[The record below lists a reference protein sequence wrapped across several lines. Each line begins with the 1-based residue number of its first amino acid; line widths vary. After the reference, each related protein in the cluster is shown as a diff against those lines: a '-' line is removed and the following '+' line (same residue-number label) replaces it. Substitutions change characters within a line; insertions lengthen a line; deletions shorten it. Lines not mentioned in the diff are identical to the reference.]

1 MKEFPLVNCIAGMSG
16 IISRIDQN
24 ANLSSRLQEL
34 GLVPGGWVR
43 VVKSGNP
50 LLLQVGDTRLC
61 LRMDDLKGVSVLPFS
76 SEVETRAS
84 ADVHSP
90 IQTDFPPM
98 QPALAPMGF
107 NKQQ

>member
-1 MKEFPLVNCIAGMSG
+1 MKDFPLVNCIAGMSG

-34 GLVPGGWVR
+34 GLVPGEWIR

-61 LRMDDLKGVSVLPFS
+61 LRMDDLKGVSMLPLS
-76 SEVETRAS
+76 SEEGVQIS

-90 IQTDFPPM
+90 IQTEFSPLH
-98 QPALAPMGF
+98 PALAPIGF